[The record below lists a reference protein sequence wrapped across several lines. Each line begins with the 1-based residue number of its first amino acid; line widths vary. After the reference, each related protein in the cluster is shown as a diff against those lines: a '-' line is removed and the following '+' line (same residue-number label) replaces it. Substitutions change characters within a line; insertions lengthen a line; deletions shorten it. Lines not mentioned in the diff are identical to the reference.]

1 MLSWFRPGANLVCS
15 DPRPVNNNSF
25 ISHLGDRSRGVCWY
39 RWTRSTSGTWSL
51 FHCRYAV
58 VAPGSQSGNEL
69 QTFWVTTLET
79 VRFHPERSVFTAA
92 GVGDHRGDQW
102 YQCESLSV
110 NTPPRLC
117 SSHCGEPLFGF
128 RSLKWSVI
136 ILLKVVVTLMSA
148 GLYYCTVKVLLISQT
163 SAGTTTCRHSEAS
176 FIKGS
181 FF

>member
-1 MLSWFRPGANLVCS
+1 MIDREASADTDEPDQPVELEVCS
-15 DPRPVNNNSF
+15 TAVTQWLLPDPRAE
-25 ISHLGDRSRGVCWY
+25 
-39 RWTRSTSGTWSL
+39 TSCK
-51 FHCRYAV
+51 H
-58 VAPGSQSGNEL
+58 SGWRL
-69 QTFWVTTLET
+69 LRRL
-79 VRFHPERSVFTAA
+79 VRLDPERSVFTAA

-110 NTPPRLC
+110 NTPRLC
-117 SSHCGEPLFGF
+117 SSHCGEPLFDF